1 MMFFWILIP
10 IAIIIA
16 IWFFKNNPNNLSDVL
31 GKKEGDSPMEILK
44 QKLVN
49 GEITIE
55 EFEQKKAI
63 LDNTN

>member
-1 MMFFWILIP
+1 
-10 IAIIIA
+10 
-16 IWFFKNNPNNLSDVL
+16 
-31 GKKEGDSPMEILK
+31 MEILK